1 MSQSPVN
8 SSASTGLDSGEQDK
22 IIDSLIAT
30 YRELNLKVRPVP
42 ESQLTGRSTGSES
55 VKSLLQHLRDQEL
68 TFAQSLKVQL
78 SGVAPEEVG
87 GESAPVIGLETE
99 ENSVPMLI
107 SQFGTARATT
117 LSLLKGLA
125 PDAWNQSFRD
135 GKSLLDHIREIIS
148 RDRSILDQISSAMK
162 AN

>member
-1 MSQSPVN
+1 MSQSSIN
-8 SSASTGLDSGEQDK
+8 TSASTGLAGSEHDK

-42 ESQLTGRSTGSES
+42 ESQLASGSTGSSS
-55 VKSLLQHLRDQEL
+55 VKSLLQRLRDEEL

-78 SGVAPEEVG
+78 SGVASGEVG

-117 LSLLKGLA
+117 LSLLKGL
-125 PDAWNQSFRD
+125 PPEDWDQSFSD
-135 GKSLLDHIREIIS
+135 GKSLLEHVRGIVT
-148 RDRSILDQISSAMK
+148 RDTRALDQISSVMK
-162 AN
+162 GN